1 MCSRPSS
8 RRRPPRGCVSTAS
21 TTTSNPLFWPLS
33 PRCQASL
40 TSSRRIQSPST
51 ILKKNPR
58 HGETLA
64 MKGLLIN
71 CQGKTEDAFAIAKEA
86 LKQDMKSHVCWHV
99 YGLLY
104 RSQKNFDEAIKAYK
118 MALRFEPESQQILRD
133 LALLQVQMRDYPGYI
148 ESRRL
153 MVISKPQ
160 IRQNWTGLAIAYHLA
175 GNLAEAENVLTKY
188 EETLKQPPPR
198 SDLENSEAILYKNDI
213 IAESGNYEKALD
225 HLELIA
231 RTALDKVAIL
241 EGRAQ
246 YHLKLGKSELA
257 EKGYRTLLDRNPEK
271 RDYYAGLEKSLG
283 IEGDDR
289 LKIYEE
295 LATQYPR
302 ADAPKR
308 IPLDFLEGDAFHA
321 AAQRYLDWRLKR
333 AAPSTFT
340 SLKALY
346 SDVAKRECL
355 QQLVENFLAKTR
367 EEAKDA
373 NPPAADAADAEA
385 NTNGDKLTNGGSGNA
400 NSNNNNSVLVYT
412 LYYLSQHH
420 DHWRIRNTDTA
431 LKYINEALELA
442 ADNAD
447 QGELRLGLA
456 RILKHAG
463 DVRKAMEE
471 MDNARQQ
478 DKSDRY
484 YNTKCAK
491 YMLRN
496 DCNDDA
502 IKTMGLFTRND
513 VNGPLGDLLEMQ
525 CVWYITE
532 DGESYA
538 RQGKL
543 GLALKRFHAIFKIFE
558 DWTDDQFDFHSFSL
572 RKGMIRAY
580 VDMVRW
586 EDTLWAHPF
595 FRRAAANAIRIY
607 LLLNDKPHL
616 AHGSLANGTGEEG
629 VDFESLSTADRKK
642 AMKKAKREAQRQEKA
657 AAEAAAKAKDDRRG
671 GEEKR
676 QDDDPLGAKLAQ
688 TAEPLEKALAWLK
701 PLLEFSP
708 NFLEGQTAGFE
719 VYMKRRK
726 YLLALKCLLAGHALA
741 PEDPV
746 VHEQIVK
753 FQLFHETFTL
763 APRDTPLPSFNEG
776 YLKSHADS
784 GRAIFSVVRTR
795 QVLAAAAAEG
805 ESAPAVETD
814 SEALLVDALS
824 KEGTTLK
831 DAVDGLAV
839 VKEVKG
845 DVAAYTA
852 AARARWPLANIFQA
866 KA

>member
-1 MCSRPSS
+1 MPSAH
-8 RRRPPRGCVSTAS
+8 PLAS
-21 TTTSNPLFWPLS
+21 KE
-33 PRCQASL
+33 ASL
-40 TSSRRIQSPST
+40 FRNVLKFYETKQYKKGLKAAEQ
-51 ILKKNPR
+51 ILKKNPK

-71 CQGKTEDAFAIAKEA
+71 CQGKTEEAFVIAKEA

-133 LALLQVQMRDYPGYI
+133 LALLQIQMRDYNGYI

-153 MVISKPQ
+153 MVMSKPQ

-188 EETLKQPPPR
+188 EETLKQPPPK
-198 SDLENSEAILYKNDI
+198 SDLENSEAILYKNYV
-213 IAESGNYEKALD
+213 IAESGDYQKALD
-225 HLELIA
+225 HLETISRIA
-231 RTALDKVAIL
+231 VDRVAVL
-241 EGRAQ
+241 EARAE
-246 YHLKLGKSELA
+246 YHLQLGKNEDA
-257 EKGYRTLLDRNPEK
+257 EKAYRVLLDRNQEK
-271 RDYYAGLEKSLG
+271 RSYYAGLEKSLG
-283 IEGDDR
+283 LEGDAR

-295 LATQYPR
+295 LAEQYPR

-308 IPLDFLEGDAFHA
+308 IPLDFQEGDAFKA
-321 AAQRYLDWRLKR
+321 VAEKYLEWRLKR

-346 SDVAKRECL
+346 GDVPKRECL
-355 QQLVENFLAKTR
+355 QSLVEEFLAKTR
-367 EEAKDA
+367 AEK
-373 NPPAADAADAEA
+373 PAE
-385 NTNGDKLTNGGSGNA
+385 NGDKLTNGSA
-400 NSNNNNSVLVYT
+400 TANNSVLIYT

-420 DHWRIRNTDTA
+420 DHWRIRDTDKA
-431 LKYINEALELA
+431 LSYINEALELA
-442 ADNAD
+442 PDNAD

-463 DVRKAMEE
+463 DVQKAMEE
-471 MDNARQQ
+471 MDSARQK

-496 DCNDDA
+496 DCNEEA

-532 DGESYA
+532 DGESYV
-538 RQGKL
+538 RQGKF
-543 GLALKRFHAIFKIFE
+543 GLALKRFHAIYKIFE

-580 VDMVRW
+580 IEMVRW
-586 EDTLWAHPF
+586 EDSLWSHPF
-595 FRRAAANAIRIY
+595 FRRAAINAIKIY

-616 AHGSLANGTGEEG
+616 AHGSLANGNGEDA

-642 AMKKAKREAQRQEKA
+642 AMKKAKREAQKQEKA
-657 AAEAAAKAKDDRRG
+657 AAEAAAKAKDERKG
-671 GEEKR
+671 GEEKK

-688 TAEPLEKALAWLK
+688 TTEPLEKALMWLK
-701 PLLEFSP
+701 PLLELSP
-708 NFLEGQTAGFE
+708 SFLEGQTAGFDI
-719 VYMKRRK
+719 YMKRKK
-726 YLLALKCLLAGHALA
+726 YLLALKCLLASHNIA

-746 VHEQIVK
+746 VHEQIARFQIFLNSNPELSPTVK
-753 FQLFHETFTL
+753 TIIDETFTIAPKESTL
-763 APRDTPLPSFNEG
+763 AQFNET
-776 YLKSHADS
+776 YLSSNADS
-784 GRAIFSVVRTR
+784 AKAAFSVIKTR
-795 QVLAAAAAEG
+795 QALASAEG
-805 ESAPAVETD
+805 SKSDSEGTD
-814 SEALLVDALS
+814 SETLLFEALKKD
-824 KEGTTLK
+824 GTTLK
-831 DAVDGLAV
+831 DAVEGLAML
-839 VKEVKG
+839 KEMKG
-845 DVAAYTA
+845 EVGNYAEE
-852 AARARWPLANIFQA
+852 ARKRWPVANVFAA

>member
-1 MCSRPSS
+1 MPSQQ
-8 RRRPPRGCVSTAS
+8 PLAS
-21 TTTSNPLFWPLS
+21 KE
-33 PRCQASL
+33 ASL
-40 TSSRRIQSPST
+40 FRNVLKFYETKQYKKGLKAVEQARPLILRKSP
-51 ILKKNPR
+51 K

-71 CQGKTEDAFAIAKEA
+71 CQGKTDEAFAIAKDA

-133 LALLQVQMRDYPGYI
+133 LALLQVQMRDYTGYI

-153 MVISKPQ
+153 MVIAKPQ
-160 IRQNWTGLAIAYHLA
+160 IRQNWTGLAIAYHLS
-175 GNLAEAENVLTKY
+175 GNLVEAENVLTKY
-188 EETLKQPPPR
+188 EDTLKQPPPR
-198 SDLENSEAILYKNDI
+198 TDLENSEAILYKNTV
-213 IAESGNYEKALD
+213 IAETGNYEKALD
-225 HLELIA
+225 HLDLIA
-231 RTALDKVAIL
+231 KTALDKVSIL
-241 EGRAQ
+241 EARAE
-246 YHLKLGKSELA
+246 YNLKLGNMEPA
-257 EKGYRTLLDRNPEK
+257 EKAYRVLLDRNQEK

-283 IEGDDR
+283 VEGEER

-295 LATQYPR
+295 LAAQYPR

-308 IPLDFLEGDAFHA
+308 IPLDFLEGDAFKA
-321 AAQRYLDWRLKR
+321 AAQKYLDWRLPR

-346 SDVAKRECL
+346 SDVPKRECL
-355 QQLVENFLAKTR
+355 QQQVEDFLAKHR
-367 EEAKDA
+367 EENPVEEAAK
-373 NPPAADAADAEA
+373 E
-385 NTNGDKLTNGGSGNA
+385 GDKLTNGANNA
-400 NSNNNNSVLVYT
+400 NSVLIYT
-412 LYYLSQHH
+412 LYYLSQHY
-420 DHWRIRNTDTA
+420 DHWRIRDTDKA
-431 LKYINEALELA
+431 LSYINEALELA
-442 ADNAD
+442 PDNAD

-463 DVRKAMEE
+463 DTRKAMEE
-471 MDNARQQ
+471 MDNARQK

-484 YNTKCAK
+484 YNTKCSK

-496 DCNDDA
+496 DCNDEA

-532 DGESYA
+532 DGESYT

-543 GLALKRFHAIFKIFE
+543 GLALKRFHAVYKIFE

-586 EDTLWAHPF
+586 EDALWAHPF
-595 FRRAAANAIRIY
+595 FRRAAVNAIRLY
-607 LLLNDKPHL
+607 LLLNEKPHL
-616 AHGSLANGTGEEG
+616 AHGSLANGAGADA

-657 AAEAAAKAKDDRRG
+657 AVEAAAKAKDERRG

-688 TAEPLEKALAWLK
+688 TAEPLEKALMWVK

-708 NFLEGQTAGFE
+708 RFLDGQTAGFD
-719 VYMKRRK
+719 VYMKRGK
-726 YLLALKCLLAGHALA
+726 YLLALKCLLAAHDIA

-753 FQLFHETFTL
+753 FQLFLDSKPELSPIVQSIIDDTFTL
-763 APRDTPLPSFNEG
+763 GPKDGVSLAEFNES
-776 YLKSHADS
+776 YLQSQGSRSA
-784 GRAIFSVVRTR
+784 RAVFAVVKTR
-795 QVLAAAAAEG
+795 QVLAAAGKSGDGA
-805 ESAPAVETD
+805 ETD
-814 SEALLVDALS
+814 SEALLVGALEL
-824 KEGTTLK
+824 EGATLK
-831 DAVDGLAV
+831 EAVEGLAV
-839 VKEVKG
+839 VRELKG
-845 DVAAYTA
+845 DVAAYTTA
-852 AARARWPLANIFQA
+852 GRARWPLANVFEE

>member
-1 MCSRPSS
+1 MPSQQ
-8 RRRPPRGCVSTAS
+8 PLAS
-21 TTTSNPLFWPLS
+21 KE
-33 PRCQASL
+33 ASL
-40 TSSRRIQSPST
+40 FRNVLKFYETKQYKKGLKAAEQ

-71 CQGKTEDAFAIAKEA
+71 CQGKTEEAFAIAKEA

-175 GNLAEAENVLTKY
+175 GNLTEAENVLTKY

-198 SDLENSEAILYKNDI
+198 SDLENSEAILYKNSI
-213 IAESGNYEKALD
+213 IAEGGNHEKALD
-225 HLELIA
+225 HLELIS

-241 EGRAQ
+241 EARAE
-246 YHLKLGKSELA
+246 YNLKLGRKEDA
-257 EKGYRTLLDRNPEK
+257 EKAYRVLLDRNPEK

-283 IEGDDR
+283 AEGEER

-295 LATQYPR
+295 LAAQYPR

-308 IPLDFLEGDAFHA
+308 IPLDFLEGDAFQA
-321 AAQRYLDWRLKR
+321 AAERYLDWRLKR

-355 QQLVENFLAKTR
+355 QQLVEAFLAKTR
-367 EEAKDA
+367 EEAKTVE
-373 NPPAADAADAEA
+373 PPADTEADA
-385 NTNGDKLTNGGSGNA
+385 NTNGDKLTNGGGS
-400 NSNNNNSVLVYT
+400 NSSTNNTSVLVYT

-431 LKYINEALELA
+431 LSYINEALELA
-442 ADNAD
+442 PDNAD

-463 DVRKAMEE
+463 DVRKAMAE

-484 YNTKCAK
+484 YNTKCSK

-496 DCNDDA
+496 DCNEEA

-543 GLALKRFHAIFKIFE
+543 GLALKRFHAVYKIFE

-586 EDTLWAHPF
+586 EDSLWAHPF

-688 TAEPLEKALAWLK
+688 TTEPLEKALVWLK

-719 VYMKRRK
+719 VYMKRKK
-726 YLLALKCLLAGHALA
+726 YLLALKCLLAAHALA

-753 FQLFHETFTL
+753 FQLFLASKPELSPTVQSIIEETFTL
-763 APRDTPLPSFNEG
+763 APADTPLSEFNEQ
-776 YLKSHADS
+776 YLQSHADS
-784 GRAIFSVVRTR
+784 ARAVFSVVRTR
-795 QVLAAAAAEG
+795 QALAAAEAAGQTE
-805 ESAPAVETD
+805 AD
-814 SEALLVDALS
+814 SETLLLAVPA

-831 DAVDGLAV
+831 EAVEGLAV
-839 VKEVKG
+839 MKEIKG
-845 DVAAYTA
+845 DVAGYAA
-852 AARARWPLANIFQA
+852 AARERWPLANIFEA

>member
-1 MCSRPSS
+1 MPSQQ
-8 RRRPPRGCVSTAS
+8 PLAS
-21 TTTSNPLFWPLS
+21 KE
-33 PRCQASL
+33 ASL
-40 TSSRRIQSPST
+40 FRNVLKFYETKQYKKGLKAAEQ
-51 ILKKNPR
+51 ILKKNPK

-71 CQGKTEDAFAIAKEA
+71 CQGKTEEAFQIAKEA

-118 MALRFEPESQQILRD
+118 MALRFEPDSQQILRD
-133 LALLQVQMRDYPGYI
+133 LALLQVQMRDYNGYI

-153 MVISKPQ
+153 MVMSKPQ

-175 GNLAEAENVLTKY
+175 GNLSEAENVLTKY
-188 EETLKQPPPR
+188 EETLKQPPPKT
-198 SDLENSEAILYKNDI
+198 DLENSEAILYKNYI
-213 IAESGNYEKALD
+213 IGETGDYQKALD
-225 HLELIA
+225 HLESISRIA
-231 RTALDKVAIL
+231 VDKVAIL
-241 EGRAQ
+241 EARAE
-246 YHLKLGKSELA
+246 YNLKLGNNEAA
-257 EKGYRTLLDRNPEK
+257 EKAYRVLLERNPEK
-271 RDYYAGLEKSLG
+271 RLYYTGLEKSLG
-283 IEGDDR
+283 VEGEER

-295 LATQYPR
+295 LAEQYPR

-308 IPLDFLEGDAFHA
+308 IPLDFQEGDAFKSV
-321 AAQRYLDWRLKR
+321 AQKYLDWRLKR

-346 SDVAKRECL
+346 GDVAKRETL
-355 QQLVENFLAKTR
+355 ESLVDEFLAKTR
-367 EEAKDA
+367 EEK
-373 NPPAADAADAEA
+373 PVE
-385 NTNGDKLTNGGSGNA
+385 NGENLTNGS
-400 NSNNNNSVLVYT
+400 STPNNSVLIYT

-420 DHWRIRNTDTA
+420 DHWRIRNTEKA
-431 LKYINEALELA
+431 LSYINEALELA
-442 ADNAD
+442 PDNAD

-471 MDNARQQ
+471 MDNARQK

-484 YNTKCAK
+484 YNTKCSK

-496 DCNDDA
+496 DCNEEA
-502 IKTMGLFTRND
+502 INTMSLFTRND

-532 DGESYA
+532 DGESYV

-543 GLALKRFHAIFKIFE
+543 GLALKRFHAVYKIFE

-580 VDMVRW
+580 IEMVRW
-586 EDTLWAHPF
+586 EDSLWSHPF
-595 FRRAAANAIRIY
+595 FRRAAVNAIKLY

-616 AHGSLANGTGEEG
+616 AHGSLANGTGDDA

-642 AMKKAKREAQRQEKA
+642 AMKKAKREAQKQEKA
-657 AAEAAAKAKDDRRG
+657 AAEAAAKAKDERKG
-671 GEEKR
+671 GEEKK

-688 TAEPLEKALAWLK
+688 TTEPLEKALVWLK

-708 NFLEGQTAGFE
+708 TFLEGQTAGFD

-726 YLLALKCLLAGHALA
+726 YLLALKCLLAAHNIA

-746 VHEQIVK
+746 VHEQIVR
-753 FQLFHETFTL
+753 FQNFLNSKPELSPTVKSIIDETFTL
-763 APRDTPLPSFNEG
+763 TPKEGSLAEFNEA
-776 YLKSHADS
+776 YLSSHADS
-784 GRAIFSVVRTR
+784 PRAAFSVVKAR
-795 QVLAAAAAEG
+795 QALGASEGAEL
-805 ESAPAVETD
+805 ETLVF
-814 SEALLVDALS
+814 EALK
-824 KEGTTLK
+824 KEGATLK
-831 DAVDGLAV
+831 DAVDGLALI
-839 VKEVKG
+839 KEIKG
-845 DVAAYTA
+845 DVGRYTEE
-852 AARARWPLANIFQA
+852 ARQRWTKANVFEV

>member
-1 MCSRPSS
+1 
-8 RRRPPRGCVSTAS
+8 
-21 TTTSNPLFWPLS
+21 
-33 PRCQASL
+33 
-40 TSSRRIQSPST
+40 
-51 ILKKNPR
+51 
-58 HGETLA
+58 

-71 CQGKTEDAFAIAKEA
+71 CQGKTEEAFIIAKEA

-133 LALLQVQMRDYPGYI
+133 LALLQIQMRDYTGYI

-153 MVISKPQ
+153 MVMSKPQ
-160 IRQNWTGLAIAYHLA
+160 TRQNWTGLAIAYHLA
-175 GNLAEAENVLTKY
+175 GNLAEGENVLTKY

-198 SDLENSEAILYKNDI
+198 SDLENSEAILYKNYI
-213 IAESGNYEKALD
+213 IAESGDYQKALD
-225 HLELIA
+225 HLEVISK
-231 RTALDKVAIL
+231 TAVDKVAIL
-241 EGRAQ
+241 EARAE
-246 YHLKLGKSELA
+246 YNLKLGNNEAA
-257 EKGYRTLLDRNPEK
+257 EKAYRVLLERNPEK
-271 RDYYAGLEKSLG
+271 RLYYSGLEKSLNV
-283 IEGDDR
+283 EGEDK

-295 LATQYPR
+295 LAEQYPR

-308 IPLDFLEGDAFHA
+308 IPLDFQEGDAFKA
-321 AAQRYLDWRLKR
+321 VAQKYLDWRLPR

-346 SDVAKRECL
+346 GDVAKRECL
-355 QQLVENFLAKTR
+355 QSLVEEFLAKTR
-367 EEAKDA
+367 EEK
-373 NPPAADAADAEA
+373 PAE
-385 NTNGDKLTNGGSGNA
+385 NGELTNGSA
-400 NSNNNNSVLVYT
+400 TPNNSVLVYT

-431 LKYINEALELA
+431 MSYINEALELA

-471 MDNARQQ
+471 MDNARKK

-484 YNTKCAK
+484 YNTKCSK

-496 DCNDDA
+496 DCNEEA
-502 IKTMGLFTRND
+502 IQTMGLFTRND

-532 DGESYA
+532 DGESYV

-543 GLALKRFHAIFKIFE
+543 GLALKRFHAVFKIFE

-572 RKGMIRAY
+572 RKGMIRSY
-580 VDMVRW
+580 IEMVRW
-586 EDTLWAHPF
+586 EDSLWSHPF
-595 FRRAAANAIRIY
+595 FRRAAVNAIKLY

-616 AHGSLANGTGEEG
+616 AHGSLANGGEDS

-642 AMKKAKREAQRQEKA
+642 AMKKAKREAQKQEKA
-657 AAEAAAKAKDDRRG
+657 AAEAAAKAKDERKG
-671 GEEKR
+671 GEEKK
-676 QDDDPLGAKLAQ
+676 QDEDPLGAKLAQ
-688 TAEPLEKALAWLK
+688 TTEPLEKALVWLK

-708 NFLEGQTAGFE
+708 EFLDGQTIGFD
-719 VYMKRRK
+719 VYMKRKK
-726 YLLALKCLLAGHALA
+726 YLLALKCLLAAHSIA

-746 VHEQIVK
+746 VHEQIIK
-753 FQLFHETFTL
+753 FQLMLNTKPELSPIVQSIIDESFTL
-763 APRDTPLPSFNEG
+763 APKESTLAQYNES
-776 YLKSHADS
+776 YLQSHID
-784 GRAIFSVVRTR
+784 GGTKVVISVVKTR
-795 QVLAAAAAEG
+795 QVLLAAEG
-805 ESAPAVETD
+805 SKSDSEGTD
-814 SEALLVDALS
+814 SETLLLES
-824 KEGTTLK
+824 LKTEGTTLK
-831 DAVDGLAV
+831 DAVEGLAMM
-839 VKEVKG
+839 KEMKG
-845 DVAAYTA
+845 DVARYVEE
-852 AARARWPLANIFQA
+852 ARKRWPIANVFEV